1 MYYIAIVMYGLIFM
15 LALIWF
21 VFLQLWRF
29 SWTGR
34 VCSGDFLP
42 HDEKLALRQNKIDTT
57 YLIAEGNFLEGVIIT
72 IYCMFG
78 LLFLAVL
85 GLALFCS

>member
-1 MYYIAIVMYGLIFM
+1 M
-15 LALIWF
+15 
-21 VFLQLWRF
+21 R
-29 SWTGR
+29 R
-34 VCSGDFLP
+34 
-42 HDEKLALRQNKIDTT
+42 NKNDTM

-85 GLALFCS
+85 GLALFCSQKRSESEIAARKGGLFQTTVAPSYESKFVQSDRRPTTLGRIV